1 MLSANPNAAILHI
14 DGLSFAYPDCA
25 LFQGLSVQV
34 PPGATLVL
42 GADSS
47 GKSTLLRLLA
57 GEQAVD
63 AGQLV
68 LQGVPLKADAAAYR
82 ARVFWGDPR
91 SDALNEQVAQD
102 WLAALPARYP
112 HFDAAALARHIEGFE
127 LQEHLHKR
135 FLMLSTGTRRKV
147 WSAGAL
153 ASGAA
158 LTLIDEPVAGL
169 DKPSVQYLQQA
180 LAALA
185 TQPDRAVV
193 VAHYDALVGVP
204 WRTTIELPGR

>member
-1 MLSANPNAAILHI
+1 MPPASPILHI
-14 DGLSFAYPDCA
+14 DGLSFAYPECT
-25 LFQGLSVQV
+25 LFQGLDALV
-34 PPGATLVL
+34 PAGATLVL

-57 GEQAVD
+57 GELPPD

-68 LQGVPLKADAAAYR
+68 LQGVALQAAPAAYR
-82 ARVFWGDPR
+82 AQVFWGDPR
-91 SDALNEQVAQD
+91 SDALSEQVVRD

-112 HFDAAALARHIEGFE
+112 RFDAAALARHVEGFALE
-127 LQEHLHKR
+127 EHLDKR

-147 WSAGAL
+147 WTAGAL

-169 DKPSVQYLQQA
+169 DKPSMQYLQQA
-180 LAALA
+180 LASTAA
-185 TQPDRAVV
+185 QPGRAVV
-193 VAHYDALVGVP
+193 VAHYEALRGVP
-204 WRTTIELPGR
+204 WQATIALPDR

>member
-1 MLSANPNAAILHI
+1 MPSVSPNPILHI
-14 DGLSFAYPDCA
+14 DGLCFAYPGCN
-25 LFQGLSVQV
+25 LFQGLSAQV
-34 PPGATLVL
+34 LPGATLML

-57 GEQAVD
+57 GEQPAD

-68 LQGVPLKADAAAYR
+68 LQGVPLQGDGSAYR
-82 ARVFWGDPR
+82 AHVFWGNPR
-91 SDALNEQVAQD
+91 SDALSEQVAQD

-112 HFDAAALARHIEGFE
+112 QFDAAALARHIEGFG

-147 WSAGAL
+147 WTAGAL

-180 LAALA
+180 LAAVA
-185 TQPDRAVV
+185 TQADRAVV

-204 WRTTIELPGR
+204 WQATIALPDR